1 MSYQNNKP
9 SPYYNTQVFI
19 THVSSLKFIQFY
31 DPLYAYFLIL
41 SLLLSITF
49 NTWIKSSLFKVVIG
63 MWLRWNKRKLK
74 ETLITK
80 ESSGAY
86 KW

>member
-49 NTWIKSSLFKVVIG
+49 NT
-63 MWLRWNKRKLK
+63 
-74 ETLITK
+74 
-80 ESSGAY
+80 
-86 KW
+86 